1 MKDESFG
8 LALEQKY
15 LEPGESLAEVLFGLI
30 MSLTFTLGAGLIIS
44 AGPDAVRG
52 LLIAT
57 IGCNIAWGV
66 IDGALYITGQ
76 LFERGRMRKV
86 GDRVRAA
93 RDEAAAVAVMTE
105 ELEELLGEM
114 AHPDH
119 RDDMVLKMARH
130 VRASKPRAVGLES
143 ADFKGAFASFL
154 LVFFASLPA
163 ALPFLFIDDA
173 TLALRASNAILIA
186 LLFIVGFRW
195 ARHTALNPWITGL
208 ALMFGGLAMVALA
221 IALGG

>member
-1 MKDESFG
+1 MRDEGFF
-8 LALEQKY
+8 LALEHKY

-30 MSLTFTLGAGLIIS
+30 MSLTFTLGAGLIIR
-44 AGPDAVRG
+44 AGPDAVRE
-52 LLIAT
+52 LLLAT

-66 IDGALYITGQ
+66 IDGALYITGR
-76 LFERGRMRKV
+76 LFERGRLRKV

-93 RDEAAAVAVMTE
+93 PDEAAAVEVMTA
-105 ELEELLGEM
+105 ELEELLGRL

-119 RDDMVLKMARH
+119 RDDMVLKMTRH
-130 VRASKPRAVGLES
+130 VRASEPQPVGFER
-143 ADFKGAFASFL
+143 ADFKGALASFL
-154 LVFFASLPA
+154 LVFLASLPA

-173 TLALRASNAILIA
+173 TLALRTSNGILIG

-195 ARHTALNPWITGL
+195 ARHTALSPWLTGL
-208 ALMFGGLAMVALA
+208 ALMFGGLAMVAIA